1 MLFFKR
7 KCKITFIRHG
17 ATINTEDNRLFD
29 DESYPAINANGKLEI
44 ENIANWVKKKG
55 LKVDKIY
62 SSTAL
67 RTTQS
72 ARILSQI
79 CNTDFET
86 LEGLESRKMGIWSG
100 LSFKEIE
107 EKYPHTLEA
116 YHKDPENYK
125 TEGGE
130 TILELNKRIADVIN
144 KIIENN
150 LNKRL
155 IIVTHSDVIQ
165 AAIANA
171 LGIPVEHQ
179 FKVYI
184 PTGSATQIS
193 YFEDFASLVYSG
205 YLPLE

>member
-1 MLFFKR
+1 MISFKR

-29 DESYPAINANGKLEI
+29 DETYPAINVNGKLEM
-44 ENIANWVKKKG
+44 ENISNWIKKKG
-55 LKVDKIY
+55 LKIDKIY

-72 ARILSQI
+72 ARILSEI
-79 CNTDFET
+79 CNQNFEAIN
-86 LEGLESRKMGIWSG
+86 GLESRKMGIWSG

-116 YHKDPENYK
+116 YHNDPENYK
-125 TEGGE
+125 TSGGE
-130 TILELNKRIADVIN
+130 TILELNKRIDKTIN
-144 KIIENN
+144 EIIDNN

-155 IIVTHSDVIQ
+155 IIVTHGDVIQ

-171 LGIPVEHQ
+171 LTIPVKNQ

-193 YFEDFASLVYSG
+193 YFEDFASLVYSN
-205 YLPLE
+205 YLPS

>member
-1 MLFFKR
+1 MLLFKR

-17 ATINTEDNRLFD
+17 ATINTEENRLFD
-29 DESYPAINANGKLEI
+29 DETYPAINVNGKIEM
-44 ENIANWVKKKG
+44 ENISNWIKKKG

-79 CNTDFET
+79 CNSNFEII
-86 LEGLESRKMGIWSG
+86 EGLESRKMGIWSG

-116 YHKDPENYK
+116 YHKDPENYR

-130 TILELNKRIADVIN
+130 TILELNKRIAQTIN
-144 KIIENN
+144 EIIENN

-155 IIVTHSDVIQ
+155 IIITHGDVIQ

-171 LGIPVEHQ
+171 LGIPVQHQ

-205 YLPLE
+205 YLPL